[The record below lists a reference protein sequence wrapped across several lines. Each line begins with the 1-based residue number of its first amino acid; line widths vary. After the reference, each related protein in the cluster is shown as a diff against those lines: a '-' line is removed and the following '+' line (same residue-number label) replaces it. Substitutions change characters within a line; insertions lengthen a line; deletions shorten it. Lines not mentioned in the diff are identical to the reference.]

1 MFWRQID
8 SFNFKVLN
16 LLIVEI
22 KNLQIKMIMDSL
34 EYGSSRLFGITLY
47 NSFRPGD
54 TYMSV
59 DWSSLVQVMVCCLF
73 GNKPLPEPILT

>member
-34 EYGSSRLFGITLY
+34 EYGLSRLFGIRLY

-54 TYMSV
+54 TYM
-59 DWSSLVQVMVCCLF
+59 CLQIGHHWF
-73 GNKPLPEPILT
+73 R